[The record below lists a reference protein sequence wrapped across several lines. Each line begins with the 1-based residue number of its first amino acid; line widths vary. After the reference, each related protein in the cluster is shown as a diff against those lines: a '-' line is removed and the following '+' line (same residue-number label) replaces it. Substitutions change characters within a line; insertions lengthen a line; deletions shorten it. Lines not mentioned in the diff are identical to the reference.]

1 MFAHAYQTGPQ
12 GVELLAPSG
21 RGPSATVNRTYDRGI
36 KGYLFSVDTV
46 SAEGSIICPPSTRDS
61 LGVIQPLFVIQIQ
74 TKPSDKVA
82 IEIVVLDNHRLRH
95 RLFFST
101 SFSRPEANQLH
112 AQLPWCWDTTDG
124 DSTGWKSVVINMH
137 DLTRT
142 FFGMT
147 VFFNSL
153 DSFKV
158 YGTCRVRKVFTLPLT
173 TLTADGV
180 KIPTIFDFPVGVP
193 SSVCFYSISP
203 PKPLQPPAVRPTQ
216 IPFDGISV
224 TGTVIGRKKAA
235 EQSLD
240 PVAEVEPSTKNTS
253 TRNFRAAAQEPKGN
267 HKVNRKIDKEKVAY
281 ERFTKQEMIEN
292 NTVRE
297 TVFLAAGGVNVP
309 QSPRLAA
316 LQSRLT
322 LAEQHLR
329 RAEQTYREDVS

>member
-1 MFAHAYQTGPQ
+1 
-12 GVELLAPSG
+12 
-21 RGPSATVNRTYDRGI
+21 
-36 KGYLFSVDTV
+36 LFSVDTV
-46 SAEGSIICPPSTRDS
+46 SAEGGIICPPSTRES

-74 TKPSDKVA
+74 AKPSDKVA
-82 IEIVVLDNHRLRH
+82 IEIVVLNSHRQRH

-101 SFSRPEANQLH
+101 SFSRSEANQLH
-112 AQLPWCWDTTDG
+112 AQLPWCWDTTEG

-147 VFFNSL
+147 VFFSL

-180 KIPTIFDFPVGVP
+180 KIPIIFDFPVGVP

-203 PKPLQPPAVRPTQ
+203 PKPLQPPAVRPSQ
-216 IPFDGISV
+216 IPFDGMSV
-224 TGTVIGRKKAA
+224 KGAVIGRKKAA

-240 PVAEVEPSTKNTS
+240 PVAKVEPTTKNTS
-253 TRNFRAAAQEPKGN
+253 SRNLRAAAKEPKGN
-267 HKVNRKIDKEKVAY
+267 HKANRKLDSEKVAY
-281 ERFTKQEMIEN
+281 ERFTKQEMTEN
-292 NTVRE
+292 NSVRE
-297 TVFLAAGGVNVP
+297 TVFLAAGGVDVL

-329 RAEQTYREDVS
+329 RAEQAYREDVS

>member
-1 MFAHAYQTGPQ
+1 
-12 GVELLAPSG
+12 
-21 RGPSATVNRTYDRGI
+21 
-36 KGYLFSVDTV
+36 
-46 SAEGSIICPPSTRDS
+46 

-180 KIPTIFDFPVGVP
+180 KIPTIFDFPDGVH

-203 PKPLQPPAVRPTQ
+203 PKPLQPPAVRPSQ
-216 IPFDGISV
+216 IPFDGMSIK
-224 TGTVIGRKKAA
+224 GTVIGRKKAA

-240 PVAEVEPSTKNTS
+240 PVAKIEPTTKNTS
-253 TRNFRAAAQEPKGN
+253 SRNLRAAAKETKGN
-267 HKVNRKIDKEKVAY
+267 HKVNRKLDNKQVAY
-281 ERFTKQEMIEN
+281 ERFTKQEMTEN

-297 TVFLAAGGVNVP
+297 TVFLAAGGFNVP